1 MIDRHNFKNV
11 FIMRNKQIEYEI
23 KYRFVSL
30 FLEHILKDK
39 IITKNEWILFKKNLI
54 KKYNPI
60 ISVLKKSMKKI
71 IKEIT
76 TIKKK

>member
-1 MIDRHNFKNV
+1 
-11 FIMRNKQIEYEI
+11 MRNKQIEGEI
-23 KYRFVSL
+23 KHRFVSL
-30 FLEHILKDK
+30 FLEHMLKDK

-60 ISVLKKSMKKI
+60 ISVLKEAMKKI

-76 TIKKK
+76 PIKKK